1 MHGPKL
7 LPALSMSLLLW
18 GILLFWL
25 PPASKVCLLTSVL
38 CGGLSLLID
47 YLVPEEEEPANE
59 EEEWWK

>member
-25 PPASKVCLLTSVL
+25 PPVSKVCLLTSVV
-38 CGGLSLLID
+38 CGGLALLID
-47 YLVPEEEEPANE
+47 YLVPEEEPDE